1 MRDNMNNFTIG
12 IDVGGTKTAY
22 GLFDTNKKLIFKN
35 NVPNDTNLDRQT
47 FFDEIT
53 GWNISFVWYY

>member
-1 MRDNMNNFTIG
+1 MNNYTIG

-22 GLFDTNKKLIFKN
+22 GLFDSNKKLIFKN
-35 NVPNDTNLDRQT
+35 KVPNDTNLDRQT

-53 GWNISFVWYY
+53 GWNISFVWHY